1 MLVLWFL
8 NQYLHQENEQSLVLS
23 MVFLVIVYEN
33 EIDDLKKNRF
43 FALVVED
50 ITELDSKSD
59 ATFSFNAEGIC
70 S

>member
-1 MLVLWFL
+1 
-8 NQYLHQENEQSLVLS
+8 